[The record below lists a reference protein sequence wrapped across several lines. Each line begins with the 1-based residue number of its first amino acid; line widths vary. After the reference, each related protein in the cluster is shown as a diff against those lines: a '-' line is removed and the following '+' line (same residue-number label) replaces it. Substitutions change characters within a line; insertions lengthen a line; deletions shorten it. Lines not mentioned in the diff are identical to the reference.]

1 MKNYITLL
9 AATLLLS
16 SCGDQKETEQFI
28 QGKTEK
34 ESIAVVGKIAGRIQN
49 ILVQTGDFV
58 KKGDTLAILDIPE
71 VVAKKAQAEGA
82 VVSAQAQY
90 ELTRNGATANQLL
103 QLNAKKQSLEEQF
116 NFAKKSLT
124 RLEAMV
130 KDSLIPQQQYDEVF
144 AKYQGAQAQLIAVN
158 AEIAD
163 VKNGLRI
170 EQQTMALG
178 QQERASGALLEVKTA
193 EQERYILAPQ
203 DMTIETITL
212 KLGEL
217 ALPGYTL
224 FNGTLEEST
233 FFRFTVPESE
243 LGKYSK
249 GAPLTVFVP
258 YKNNLEVKGRIKN
271 VKQIG
276 AYANIATAYPDY
288 DMQDPLYEITVEPE
302 DKQAAKDILNKTTV
316 ILKK

>member
-1 MKNYITLL
+1 MKNHITLL
-9 AATLLLS
+9 AATILLS
-16 SCGDQKETEQFI
+16 ACGNQKETNQII

-34 ESIAVVGKIAGRIQN
+34 ESIAVVSKIAGRIQN
-49 ILVQTGDFV
+49 IYVQSGDFV
-58 KKGDTLAILDIPE
+58 KKGDTLAVLDIPE
-71 VVAKKAQAEGA
+71 VAAKKAQAEGA

-90 ELTRNGATANQLL
+90 DLTRNGATANQLQ
-103 QLNAKKQSLEEQF
+103 QLNAKKQALEEQF
-116 NFAKKSLT
+116 NFAKKSLN

-130 KDSLIPQQQYDEVF
+130 KDSLIPQQQYDEVY

-178 QQERASGALLEVKTA
+178 QQERANGALLEVTTA
-193 EQERYILAPQ
+193 EKERYLLAPQ

-212 KLGEL
+212 KVGEL

-233 FFRFTVPESE
+233 FFRFTIPESQ
-243 LGKYSK
+243 LKKYAK
-249 GAPLTVFVP
+249 GAATAVLIP
-258 YKNNLEVKGRIKN
+258 YKDNLEVKGTIKN
-271 VKQIG
+271 IKQIG
-276 AYANIATAYPDY
+276 AYASIATAYPDY
-288 DMQDPLYEITVEPE
+288 DMQDPLYEITIKPN
-302 DKQAAKDILNKTTV
+302 DKQVATSILNKTTV
-316 ILKK
+316 TLKN